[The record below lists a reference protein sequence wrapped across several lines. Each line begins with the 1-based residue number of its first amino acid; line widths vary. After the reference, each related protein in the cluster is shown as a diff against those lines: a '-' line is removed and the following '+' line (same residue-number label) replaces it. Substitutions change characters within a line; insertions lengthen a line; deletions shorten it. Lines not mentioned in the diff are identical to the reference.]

1 MKSLHGALGIA
12 IVAWCAAPAFA
23 QVVMEPG
30 NWRLKTTST
39 TNGKAEP
46 PQDQEECLRDEL
58 KDLNSYF
65 APELE
70 GVKAKCRRAQRK
82 TLDKSIAYTMKCTGD
97 KFTID
102 MESAV
107 KIENAKRFTATLKM
121 DTKTPDERA
130 VVVANVEGRHIGPCK
145 GK

>member
-1 MKSLHGALGIA
+1 MRSLRGVLGIA
-12 IVAWCAAPAFA
+12 MAACCAAPAMA

-30 NWRLKTTST
+30 NWRLKTTSS

-46 PQDQEECLRDEL
+46 PQDQEECLGDEL

-97 KFTID
+97 KFTIE

-107 KIENAKRFTATLKM
+107 KIESPKRFTFPSRISSFTVPATSS
-121 DTKTPDERA
+121 
-130 VVVANVEGRHIGPCK
+130 IGTFGSTRC
-145 GK
+145 